1 MLGAGLRVC
10 FAWLAKSLTLLLK
23 GHFIE
28 LTIVFDDVYGLALPV
43 DEGGDLFS
51 ALIPAHLG
59 ALVLEC
65 LDEDDCLC
73 LGHGKPIGKC
83 LVIEGL
89 DPFLVDC

>member
-1 MLGAGLRVC
+1 MLGAGLRIC
-10 FAWLAKSLTLLLK
+10 FAWLAKPLTLLLEH
-23 GHFIE
+23 HFID

-65 LDEDDCLC
+65 LDENDDVVP
-73 LGHGKPIGKC
+73 GS
-83 LVIEGL
+83 
-89 DPFLVDC
+89 